1 MEYNLSKKKKHYLV
15 KRVGKVELSDGIERN
30 EKKKLIII
38 IQIVKEITQLAFLSN
53 YIQLIEIEFTRL
65 I

>member
-1 MEYNLSKKKKHYLV
+1 
-15 KRVGKVELSDGIERN
+15 VELSDGIERN

-53 YIQLIEIEFTRL
+53 YIQLIEIKFTRL

>member
-1 MEYNLSKKKKHYLV
+1 MEYNLSKKKHYLV

-38 IQIVKEITQLAFLSN
+38 IQIVKEITQLAFL
-53 YIQLIEIEFTRL
+53 
-65 I
+65 